1 MIVFLQLLVMTL
13 CVVALYKNTQQVK
26 TVLDPGLILVIV
38 LLITVA
44 ATQVIFNLFRDEF
57 CVNPWVLCSDPL
69 YLPRIAAMNTW
80 YALLFTL
87 IYILVCRNV
96 LKSKPIANERILNE
110 YKLAYSP
117 FYWLIVV
124 VLVRIIDNLFL
135 ALGMKYIEVYWANI
149 ADLSYLVLY
158 SALLL
163 NLKSVK
169 STIVTV
175 VLFSL
180 FSMFVYYPLIVSDV
194 YEVNKG
200 GVIKDLVFCFV
211 FLSLVKYPGKL
222 ITPGRFFFAIL
233 VLPIFLGFANYS
245 EALLSG
251 ASVSLLDLAI
261 YIFQGYEI
269 QMLEN
274 QAYVLDG
281 IESGAIPIRNGS
293 SYFDAMSDLIFPVGG
308 AISPSE
314 WYAEVITFGTDVES
328 AFGFSF
334 LAEGILN
341 YGRWGVI
348 PTSILSAIVLLIIR
362 SILNWRLSLMP
373 VLYAYF
379 VTLSYYVYRSDLMYV
394 LKKVQFT
401 FISLIVLLVLYTVVR
416 YVINEF
422 LDEEINKKTL
432 VSN

>member
-1 MIVFLQLLVMTL
+1 MTL
-13 CVVALYKNTQQVK
+13 CVIALYKNTLQVK
-26 TVLDPGLILVIV
+26 TILDPGLILVIV
-38 LLITVA
+38 LLITVS
-44 ATQVIFNLFRDEF
+44 ATQVIFNVFNKEF

-69 YLPRIAAMNTW
+69 YVSRITMMNAW

-87 IYILVCRNV
+87 IYIGGCRNI
-96 LKSKPIANERILNE
+96 LKSKPIDNNKIINE
-110 YKLAYSP
+110 YKLAYNP

-124 VLVRIIDNLFL
+124 ILVRMIDNLFL
-135 ALGMKYIEVYWANI
+135 ALGLTYIEVYWANI

-163 NLKSVK
+163 NLKGVR
-169 STIVTV
+169 STVITV

-180 FSMFVYYPLIVSDV
+180 FSMFIYYPLIVSDV

-222 ITPGRFFFAIL
+222 ITPPRFFLAII
-233 VLPIFLGFANYS
+233 VLPIFLGFANYL
-245 EALLSG
+245 EARLSG
-251 ASVSLLDLAI
+251 ASVTFLDLAI

-281 IESGAIPIRNGS
+281 IETGEISMRSGG
-293 SYFDAMSDLIFPVGG
+293 SYFDAITDLFFPVGG

-314 WYAEVITFGTDVES
+314 WYARIITFGTDVES
-328 AFGFSF
+328 GFGFSF

-341 YGRWGVI
+341 FGRWGVI
-348 PTSILSAIVLLIIR
+348 PTSILSALILLVIR

-379 VTLSYYVYRSDLMYV
+379 VTLSYYVYRADLMYV
-394 LKKVQFT
+394 LKKIQFT
-401 FISLIVLLVLYTVVR
+401 FISLIVLLILYTVVR
-416 YVINEF
+416 YIVNEF
-422 LDEEINKKTL
+422 VQNGIQREVLADDKG
-432 VSN
+432 